1 MEASE
6 FRDAKKQFEKLN
18 VAILGASGDPVKT
31 QAGFKE
37 KYKLNFPLLSD
48 PDFKMIEAF
57 GARRMKKFLGK
68 SFLGIVRSSFLIG
81 ADGKIQHVWDNVK
94 AKGHAAEVLAVAAER
109 GNGAQAAATRNG

>member
-1 MEASE
+1 M
-6 FRDAKKQFEKLN
+6 
-18 VAILGASGDPVKT
+18 AILGASADPVKA

-48 PDFKMIEAF
+48 PEFQMIEAY

-81 ADGKIQHVWDNVK
+81 ADGKIEHVWDNVK
-94 AKGHAAEVLAVAAER
+94 AKGHAAEVLAVASQ
-109 GNGAQAAATRNG
+109 GNGKAQAAVKRT

>member
-6 FRDAKKQFEKLN
+6 FRDAKKQLEKLN
-18 VAILGASGDPVKT
+18 VAILGASADSVKA

-57 GARRMKKFLGK
+57 GARRMKRFLGK

-81 ADGKIQHVWDNVK
+81 ADGKIEHVWDNVK
-94 AKGHAAEVLAVAAER
+94 AKGHAAEVLAMASER
-109 GNGAQAAATRNG
+109 SGSAQAAAKRS